1 MDESLKNF
9 KQTKESLGLDAFE
22 TVSYLKSLQ
31 NIDPDI
37 LGLIEKDGQLY
48 IKYKMESQWERYEL
62 PDRPGYVEIKEVPA
76 KDYFTEE
83 ELNQL
88 PKDLVVKIKK
98 DAN

>member
-76 KDYFTEE
+76 KDYFTEV

-88 PKDLVVKIKK
+88 TKDLFNKINK
-98 DAN
+98 DAD